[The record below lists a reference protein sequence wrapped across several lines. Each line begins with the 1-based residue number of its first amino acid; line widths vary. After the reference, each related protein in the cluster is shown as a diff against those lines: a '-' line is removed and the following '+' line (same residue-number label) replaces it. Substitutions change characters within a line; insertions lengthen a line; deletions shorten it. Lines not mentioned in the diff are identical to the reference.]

1 MLGLVRHREE
11 ARQEVR
17 GTVWDGAQRPS
28 IPGVWH
34 ASANSLP
41 GGRGRG
47 YSGEVLEQVRVRRAV
62 GLAAASLMS
71 VTLLA
76 ACGGGDETPEETQ
89 TTLGEVISSEGA
101 AVLMEAQSLSAL
113 DQPIAYPK
121 GKQAQVSSEIEVLE
135 PGQESGWRKYRVPV
149 YIYVMEGT
157 ISVEYDAGVVK
168 DFPAG
173 SAFLQAKGIW
183 HNISNKA
190 DSRAQML
197 NVVMGAKGVTSMAE
211 R

>member
-1 MLGLVRHREE
+1 MISVPRVV
-11 ARQEVR
+11 AF
-17 GTVWDGAQRPS
+17 A
-28 IPGVWH
+28 I
-34 ASANSLP
+34 SA
-41 GGRGRG
+41 
-47 YSGEVLEQVRVRRAV
+47 
-62 GLAAASLMS
+62 GLAG
-71 VTLLA
+71 TLLA
-76 ACGGGDETPEETQ
+76 ACGGGEEPQAEQ
-89 TTLGEVISSEGA
+89 TTLGEVIASEGA
-101 AVLMEAQSLSAL
+101 AVLMEAQSLNAL

-149 YIYVMEGT
+149 YVYVMEGT

-183 HNISNKA
+183 HNISNKG
-190 DSRAQML
+190 DSRAQL
-197 NVVMGAKGVTSMAE
+197 LSVVMGVKGVTSMAE